1 MAKAAR
7 RKPMSEINVVPYI
20 DVMLVLLVIFMVTAP
35 LMTQGIKVELPA
47 ADSEAIEV
55 SDPDDF
61 LVVSIDAEDD
71 ISLIFGRRKRRCVA
85 RSDGIADRKKVVTA
99 QPSIKVL
106 IEGDQAVT
114 YGYVMS
120 AMDRLKNAG
129 IEDVGAGHATEDVG
143 VSDASISDLADDFA
157 LVFAWSGAWV
167 VASQLGVAASQ
178 VASIEHSIL
187 RQGWSMWRLNPN
199 RQRRRNLNRPRK
211 SANRSRKR
219 YRF

>member
-7 RKPMSEINVVPYI
+7 RKTMSEINVVPYI

-61 LVVSIDAEDD
+61 LVVSIDAEGRYFLN
-71 ISLIFGRRKRRCVA
+71 IGEKETPMSLETMA
-85 RSDGIADRKKVVTA
+85 LQTEKVVTA

-129 IEDVGAGHATEDVG
+129 IEDVGLVTQPRTSE
-143 VSDASISDLADDFA
+143 SI
-157 LVFAWSGAWV
+157 
-167 VASQLGVAASQ
+167 
-178 VASIEHSIL
+178 
-187 RQGWSMWRLNPN
+187 
-199 RQRRRNLNRPRK
+199 
-211 SANRSRKR
+211 
-219 YRF
+219 

>member
-1 MAKAAR
+1 MAKVAR
-7 RKPMSEINVVPYI
+7 RKPLSEINVVPYI

-61 LVVSIDAEDD
+61 LVVSIDAEGQYFLN
-71 ISLIFGRRKRRCVA
+71 IGEKETAMSLEA
-85 RSDGIADRKKVVTA
+85 MALQAAKVVGA

-129 IEDVGAGHATEDVG
+129 IEDVGLVTQPRSPE
-143 VSDASISDLADDFA
+143 SI
-157 LVFAWSGAWV
+157 
-167 VASQLGVAASQ
+167 
-178 VASIEHSIL
+178 
-187 RQGWSMWRLNPN
+187 
-199 RQRRRNLNRPRK
+199 
-211 SANRSRKR
+211 
-219 YRF
+219 